1 MYRTVIL
8 FYQTVILFLL
18 ILASSSAPALAQ
30 CAVQPWGIPYLGS
43 NTSTSM
49 SVGSGQP
56 CQVYVNAGGTNI
68 ISSVAITVPPGNG
81 SVSAG
86 DDVVTY
92 RSRPGFTGQDSFTFS
107 VSGSGPGGS
116 GTSSVQVNVSVQ

>member
-1 MYRTVIL
+1 MYR
-8 FYQTVILFLL
+8 TVILFLL
-18 ILASSSAPALAQ
+18 ILASSSAPAPAQ

-56 CQVYVNAGGTNI
+56 CQVYVNAGGTNV
-68 ISSVAITVPPGNG
+68 ISSVAVTVPPGNG
-81 SVSAG
+81 TVSAS

>member
-1 MYRTVIL
+1 MHRTAIL
-8 FYQTVILFLL
+8 SLL
-18 ILASSSAPALAQ
+18 VLGGTSGSALAQ

-49 SVGSGQP
+49 SAGSGQP
-56 CQVYVNAGGTNI
+56 CQVYVNAGGTNV
-68 ISSVAITVPPGNG
+68 ISSVVVTAPPANG
-81 SVSAG
+81 TVSAS

-92 RSRPGFTGQDSFTFS
+92 RSRPGFSGQDSFTFS

-116 GTSSVQVNVSVQ
+116 GSSSVQVNVSVQ